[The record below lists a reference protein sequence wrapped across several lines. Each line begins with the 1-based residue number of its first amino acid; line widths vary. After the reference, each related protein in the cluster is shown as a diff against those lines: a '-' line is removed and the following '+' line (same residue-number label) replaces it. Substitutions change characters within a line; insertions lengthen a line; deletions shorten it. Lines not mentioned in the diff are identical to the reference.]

1 MGSQR
6 VGHDWATELNWF
18 CIKCLP
24 TQLQSTEHQ
33 SCCFFFF
40 NTPFSSLLFPLCFGY
55 TVSVRLTVAVDYMLR
70 SLHFP
75 TNGAFQR
82 GLECCQQDLVGPSSL
97 QGWKVERGQT
107 RPEMFR
113 WKVWGP
119 DYEST
124 LKTQDG
130 EFPGGPVV
138 RTPCFHGN
146 GHRGHG
152 SIPGQIQ
159 QATWLSQ
166 KTKSKQA
173 SKQKTRM
180 EPVEKCGEAG
190 QRVACRQGLFP
201 TSSQPAFSS
210 LLLYLWEGA
219 SSHGHPCR
227 KPKPIFPLCCPYIA
241 IALCSSLPSNPD
253 SPRDFHLQ
261 PCLLAA
267 FPTHWEHPGEK
278 RANTHAMGKACK
290 KPVKYH
296 FENLGLHLN
305 TVLAQNK

>member
-1 MGSQR
+1 MGNFLVVQWLGLHASTAMGTGGM
-6 VGHDWATELNWF
+6 V
-18 CIKCLP
+18 
-24 TQLQSTEHQ
+24 QS
-33 SCCFFFF
+33 
-40 NTPFSSLLFPLCFGY
+40 L
-55 TVSVRLTVAVDYMLR
+55 VRSNKLR
-70 SLHFP
+70 DSAKKP
-75 TNGAFQR
+75 KA
-82 GLECCQQDLVGPSSL
+82 
-97 QGWKVERGQT
+97 
-107 RPEMFR
+107 
-113 WKVWGP
+113 
-119 DYEST
+119 
-124 LKTQDG
+124 
-130 EFPGGPVV
+130 
-138 RTPCFHGN
+138 
-146 GHRGHG
+146 
-152 SIPGQIQ
+152 
-159 QATWLSQ
+159 
-166 KTKSKQA
+166 SKQA